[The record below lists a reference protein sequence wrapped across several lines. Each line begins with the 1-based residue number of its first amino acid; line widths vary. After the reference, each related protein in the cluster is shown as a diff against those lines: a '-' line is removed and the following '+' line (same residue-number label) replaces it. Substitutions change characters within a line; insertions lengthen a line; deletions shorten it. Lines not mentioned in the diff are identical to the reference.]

1 MPISNRC
8 AGEADAEAL
17 SRLVSELQRY
27 AGWLAKDHAS
37 VAVRASVRALGLAME
52 TGSDTSSWL
61 RALDKDI
68 RRLPS
73 GGAVRKMIRRALGEI
88 CAVLEPTGVERAQGD
103 RS

>member
-1 MPISNRC
+1 VSISNPC

-37 VAVRASVRALGLAME
+37 VAVRASARALGLAME
-52 TGSDTSSWL
+52 TGHDTSSWL
-61 RALDKDI
+61 RTLDKDI

-73 GGAVRKMIRRALGEI
+73 GGVPKMLRRALREI
-88 CAVLEPTGVERAQGD
+88 CAVLEPTGVERADDD